1 MLLRRDCGPVDTK
14 TTGAGR
20 AQSLPEGN
28 GCELFR
34 VRASFM
40 VRQEP
45 RAEEVL
51 PSLALHLS

>member
-1 MLLRRDCGPVDTK
+1 MKLMRLGRGAAE
-14 TTGAGR
+14 TGAGR
-20 AQSLPEGN
+20 DQSLPEGN

-45 RAEEVL
+45 RAKEVL